1 MVFDGDRGID
11 HVGRDV
17 AEGNDDAVIALVADV
32 GKQVAAPVVDQHVLG
47 QAGGCKANDGGEI
60 PDRLRRDRRHRH
72 QGQRQG
78 GDHADHHVA
87 LQRGA
92 ATPVPLAQVVV
103 RVPVRMAPSVAAPHG
118 FTKPY
123 APAATS
129 HPRIRKKTLQAPKLA
144 SQRAAARVRRRR
156 LRRSIRWPCPT
167 AERCAPA
174 IAIAA
179 FPALTCIALVS
190 ALPDCHAGLSV
201 SRNKFSYSRALPLEA
216 VIGRRRRGR
225 R

>member
-1 MVFDGDRGID
+1 
-11 HVGRDV
+11 
-17 AEGNDDAVIALVADV
+17 
-32 GKQVAAPVVDQHVLG
+32 
-47 QAGGCKANDGGEI
+47 
-60 PDRLRRDRRHRH
+60 
-72 QGQRQG
+72 
-78 GDHADHHVA
+78 
-87 LQRGA
+87 
-92 ATPVPLAQVVV
+92 
-103 RVPVRMAPSVAAPHG
+103 MAPSVAAPHG

-129 HPRIRKKTLQAPKLA
+129 HPRIRKKTLQAPRLA

-179 FPALTCIALVS
+179 FPALTRIVLVS

-201 SRNKFSYSRALPLEA
+201 SRNKFSYSPGLTAKPPPRPSPARGGEGKSGGGGA
-216 VIGRRRRGR
+216 VDDEVELAVNRGDMARGERRIASKHSRQ
-225 R
+225 